1 MPLIVD
7 KEAVRME
14 ILMAFQRCIDSKPL
28 TNVSLRDIAAEANM
42 SHAKLLNYFD
52 SKEELLVSYVRY
64 TRDFMSQKCLAWF
77 NEHDRADYGSNAE
90 YMNAFMSYVARGKVG
105 EQRPNATTQTY
116 VLAHYNERVGELVRE
131 EFAEWRRVMEL
142 CLKRIYGDEVGARE
156 AEGMMISSAA
166 AICFAFISLHP
177 YFRLSS
183 ASSSPDIIAG
193 RLRRIFSSS
202 QSHQLK
208 LTRVEPISPVS
219 APFRLFS
226 PFLS

>member
-14 ILMAFQRCIDSKPL
+14 ILMAFQRCIDRKPL

-77 NEHDRADYGSNAE
+77 NEHDRADYGSNVE
-90 YMNAFMSYVARGKVG
+90 YMNAFMSYVARGKTG

-116 VLAHYNERVGELVRE
+116 ILAHYNERVGELVRE

-142 CLKRIYGDEVGARE
+142 CLKRIYGDEVGAPE
-156 AEGMMISSAA
+156 AEGMMILIAGTF
-166 AICFAFISLHP
+166 ICNYNNALTGGISD
-177 YFRLSS
+177 
-183 ASSSPDIIAG
+183 DIIG
-193 RLRRIFSSS
+193 SFDKLL
-202 QSHQLK
+202 QS
-208 LTRVEPISPVS
+208 
-219 APFRLFS
+219 
-226 PFLS
+226 

>member
-14 ILMAFQRCIDSKPL
+14 ILMAFQRCIDRKPL

-52 SKEELLVSYVRY
+52 SKEDLLVSYVRY
-64 TRDFMSQKCLAWF
+64 TRDYMSQKCLAWF

-90 YMNAFMSYVARGKVG
+90 YMNAFMSYVARGKTS

-142 CLKRIYGDEVGARE
+142 CLKRIYGDKVGARE
-156 AEGMMISSAA
+156 AEGMMI
-166 AICFAFISLHP
+166 L
-177 YFRLSS
+177 
-183 ASSSPDIIAG
+183 IAG
-193 RLRRIFSSS
+193 TFICNYNNALTGSISDNIIGSFD
-202 QSHQLK
+202 K
-208 LTRVEPISPVS
+208 L
-219 APFRLFS
+219 
-226 PFLS
+226 LSE

>member
-52 SKEELLVSYVRY
+52 SKEDLLVSYVRY

-105 EQRPNATTQTY
+105 EQRLNATTQTY

-156 AEGMMISSAA
+156 AEGMMILIAGTF
-166 AICFAFISLHP
+166 ICNYNNALTGSISD
-177 YFRLSS
+177 
-183 ASSSPDIIAG
+183 DIIG
-193 RLRRIFSSS
+193 SFDKLL
-202 QSHQLK
+202 QS
-208 LTRVEPISPVS
+208 
-219 APFRLFS
+219 
-226 PFLS
+226 

>member
-14 ILMAFQRCIDSKPL
+14 ILMAFQRCIDRKPM

-52 SKEELLVSYVRY
+52 SKENLLVSYVRY
-64 TRDFMSQKCLAWF
+64 TRDYMSQKCLAWF
-77 NEHDRADYGSNAE
+77 KEHDRAGYGSNAE
-90 YMNAFMSYVARGKVG
+90 YMNAFMSYVARGKAG

-142 CLKRIYGDEVGARE
+142 CLKKIYGDEVGARE
-156 AEGMMISSAA
+156 AEGMMI
-166 AICFAFISLHP
+166 L
-177 YFRLSS
+177 
-183 ASSSPDIIAG
+183 IAG
-193 RLRRIFSSS
+193 TFICNYNNALTGSISDNIIGSFDKLL
-202 QSHQLK
+202 QS
-208 LTRVEPISPVS
+208 
-219 APFRLFS
+219 
-226 PFLS
+226 

>member
-64 TRDFMSQKCLAWF
+64 TRDYMSQQCLAWF
-77 NEHDRADYGSNAE
+77 NEHDLADYGSNAE

-156 AEGMMISSAA
+156 AEGMMI
-166 AICFAFISLHP
+166 L
-177 YFRLSS
+177 
-183 ASSSPDIIAG
+183 IAG
-193 RLRRIFSSS
+193 TFICNYNNALTGGISDDILGSFDKLL
-202 QSHQLK
+202 QS
-208 LTRVEPISPVS
+208 
-219 APFRLFS
+219 
-226 PFLS
+226 

>member
-64 TRDFMSQKCLAWF
+64 TRDFMSQKCLAWL

-142 CLKRIYGDEVGARE
+142 CLKKIYGDEVGARE
-156 AEGMMISSAA
+156 AEGMMI
-166 AICFAFISLHP
+166 L
-177 YFRLSS
+177 
-183 ASSSPDIIAG
+183 IAG
-193 RLRRIFSSS
+193 TFICNYNNALTGGISDDILGSFDKLL
-202 QSHQLK
+202 QS
-208 LTRVEPISPVS
+208 
-219 APFRLFS
+219 
-226 PFLS
+226 